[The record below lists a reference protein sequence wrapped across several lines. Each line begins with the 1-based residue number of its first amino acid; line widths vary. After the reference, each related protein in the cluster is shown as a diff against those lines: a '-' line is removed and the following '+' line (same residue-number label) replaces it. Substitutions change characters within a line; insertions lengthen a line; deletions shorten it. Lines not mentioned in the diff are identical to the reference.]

1 MIIKANFATERC
13 RCGVSE
19 INSVFADS
27 EQQLKDIV
35 HSLEQALQSAG
46 SSQALGDLRVEY
58 LGKKSTLSALM
69 KMMGKLSAEQR
80 PVFGQLCNSFRAK
93 IEDMLAKAEE
103 HILQRERSELLEK
116 ERIDITLP
124 GRSLPLGS
132 WHPVSLAQ
140 EQMESIFMGMGFRIV
155 QGPEVETDY
164 YNFQAM
170 NLPLD
175 HPAREMQDTFYLSTD
190 LLLRTHTSPMQART
204 MEKHHPQVP
213 LKIIVPGKTY
223 RRDEDATHSPM
234 FHQIEGLYVDHN
246 VSLAH
251 LKGILLEFARA
262 MFGDERE
269 IRLRPSFFP
278 FTEPSAEV
286 DISCFRC
293 GGKGCSICKGT
304 GWIEI
309 LGSGMVHPEVLR
321 TSGYDPEV
329 VSGFAFGIGIDRV
342 AMLKFGIE
350 DIRQLFSN
358 DIRFLANFH

>member
-1 MIIKANFATERC
+1 M
-13 RCGVSE
+13 SE
-19 INSVFADS
+19 TSRVFSDA
-27 EQQLKDIV
+27 EQQLKEIV
-35 HSLEQALQSAG
+35 ISLQQALQLAT
-46 SSQALGDLRVEY
+46 SSQTLGDLRVEY
-58 LGKKSTLSALM
+58 LGKKSTLVGMM

-80 PVFGQLCNSFRAK
+80 PAFGQLCNTCRAE
-93 IEDMLAKAEE
+93 IEALLAGAEQE
-103 HILQRERSELLEK
+103 IVQHERSELLET
-116 ERIDITLP
+116 ERIDISLP

-132 WHPVSLAQ
+132 WHPISLAQ

-170 NLPLD
+170 NIPLD
-175 HPAREMQDTFYLSTD
+175 HPAREMQDTFYLSSD

-204 MEKHHPQVP
+204 MEKHQPQVP

-251 LKGILLEFARA
+251 LKGILLEFAQA
-262 MFGDERE
+262 MFGEERE

-321 TSGYDPEV
+321 TSGYDPEQ
-329 VSGFAFGIGIDRV
+329 VSGFAFGIGIERV
-342 AMLKFGIE
+342 AMLKYGIE
-350 DIRQLFSN
+350 DIRHLFSN
-358 DIRFLANFH
+358 DVRFLANFH